1 MTSDLF
7 DVLARFSSLRAL
19 VIGEA
24 ILDTY
29 LRGTS
34 TRLCREAPAPIV
46 DIHERED
53 DCGGAAN
60 TAANVRAL
68 GADVSLLTVL
78 GEDADGARLIG
89 CLGRSGVRLDDAI
102 AVPGR
107 ATLSK
112 QRVVAGP
119 QLMLRFD
126 TGTTSVTAPEV
137 EARVIAALRRRY
149 REMDVVIVS
158 DYGYGVLT
166 PNVVA
171 ALTELQRSTPR
182 VLFVDSRHL
191 SQYRQAGVTAVK
203 PNFEEAVALLG
214 GSIRVGV
221 GDRVQTVLGRAARLL
236 TRVGAQYVA
245 VTLDVDGA
253 VILDRDGGW
262 YRTYAN
268 AAPDARAAGA
278 GDTFSAAF
286 ALGLGAGA
294 TMPAAAEVARAAAQA
309 VVERDGT
316 TVCTLDDVRAGLL
329 DGGKILED
337 RRALLALVNAHR
349 QAGRRVVFTNG
360 CFDIV
365 HRGHVTY
372 LSQAKA
378 LGDVLIV
385 GVNADESVR
394 RLKGTGRPVNALED
408 RQQVLAALSSV
419 DHVIAF
425 EEDTP
430 EALIRLIGP
439 DIVAKGGD
447 YSDETLPEAALVRAL
462 GGEVRF
468 LPYIE
473 GASTTGLI
481 AQIRSVSQSAAG

>member
-1 MTSDLF
+1 MSSDLF
-7 DVLARFSSLRAL
+7 DVVARFTGLRVL
-19 VIGEA
+19 VVGEA

-46 DIHERED
+46 DVEARED
-53 DCGGAAN
+53 ACGGAAN

-78 GEDADGARLIG
+78 GEDADAARLIG

-107 ATLSK
+107 ATLVK
-112 QRVVAGP
+112 QRVVAGA
-119 QLMLRFD
+119 QLLVRFD
-126 TGTTSVTAPEV
+126 SGSTEPVAEEV
-137 EARVIAALRRRY
+137 EARVIATLRRRY
-149 REMDVVIVS
+149 REVDVVIVS
-158 DYGYGVLT
+158 DYGYGILT
-166 PNVVA
+166 PSVIT
-171 ALTELQRSTPR
+171 ALAELQRSTPR
-182 VLFVDSRHL
+182 VLFVDSKHL
-191 SQYRQAGVTAVK
+191 PLYRQAGVTAVK
-203 PNFEEAVALLG
+203 PNFDEASALLG
-214 GSIRVGV
+214 GSARFDP
-221 GDRVQTVLGRAARLL
+221 GDRAEAVLGRAARLL

-253 VILDRDGGW
+253 VILDREGGW
-262 YRTYAN
+262 YRTYAT
-268 AAPDARAAGA
+268 AASNARAAGA
-278 GDTFSAAF
+278 GDTFGAAF
-286 ALGLGAGA
+286 ALALGAGA
-294 TMPAAAEVARAAAQA
+294 AMPAAAEVARAAAQA

-329 DGGKILED
+329 DGGKILGD
-337 RRALLALVNAHR
+337 PRSLVALVNAHR
-349 QAGRRVVFTNG
+349 RAGRRIVFTNG

-385 GVNADESVR
+385 GVNSDDSVR
-394 RLKGTGRPVNALED
+394 RLKGADRPVNAFED
-408 RQQVLAALSSV
+408 RAQVLAGLSSV
-419 DHVIAF
+419 DHVIEF
-425 EEDTP
+425 REDTP

-439 DIVAKGGD
+439 DVVAKGGD
-447 YSDETLPEAALVRAL
+447 YTDETLPEAALVRAL

-468 LPYIE
+468 LPYLE

-481 AQIRSVSQSAAG
+481 AHIRGAQAEAV